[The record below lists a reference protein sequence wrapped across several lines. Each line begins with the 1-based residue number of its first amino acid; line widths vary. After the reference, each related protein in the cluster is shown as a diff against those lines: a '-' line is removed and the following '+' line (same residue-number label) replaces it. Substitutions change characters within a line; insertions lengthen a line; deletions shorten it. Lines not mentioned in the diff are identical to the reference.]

1 MLLALDTSTRTMGVS
16 LYDGVRVLGE
26 LLWRTQ
32 DYHTVELA
40 PAVVATLAKSNV
52 SASDLTVLAVAIGP
66 GSFTGLRIGLALA
79 KGLSLANHI
88 PVVGIPTLDIVASA
102 QPLRKD
108 RMAAVVQAGRGRL
121 AVGWYKVVDGCWKLV
136 SDLEILTP
144 LELNRRIRKPTLVCG
159 ELTEDTRAL
168 LRRKRVN
175 VILASPAESVR
186 RPAYLAELGWQRWL
200 AGHVDDPAILS
211 PTYLH
216 YNQRIPR

>member
-26 LLWRTQ
+26 LLWTTQ

-52 SASDLTVLAVAIGP
+52 SASDLTVLAVALGP

-88 PVVGIPTLDIVASA
+88 PIVGIPTLDIVAAA
-102 QPLRKD
+102 QPLQND
-108 RMAAVVQAGRGRL
+108 RMAAVLQAGRGRL
-121 AVGWYKVVDGCWKLV
+121 AVGWYQVVDGCWRIV
-136 SDLEILTP
+136 GDVEVLTP

-159 ELTEDTRAL
+159 ELTLNHSSRCI
-168 LRRKRVN
+168 V
-175 VILASPAESVR
+175 EST
-186 RPAYLAELGWQRWL
+186 ELK
-200 AGHVDDPAILS
+200 
-211 PTYLH
+211 
-216 YNQRIPR
+216 

>member
-1 MLLALDTSTRTMGVS
+1 
-16 LYDGVRVLGE
+16 
-26 LLWRTQ
+26 
-32 DYHTVELA
+32 
-40 PAVVATLAKSNV
+40 
-52 SASDLTVLAVAIGP
+52 
-66 GSFTGLRIGLALA
+66 LALA

-88 PVVGIPTLDIVASA
+88 PVVGIPTLDIVAAA

-121 AVGWYKVVDGCWKLV
+121 GVGWYQVVDGYWKMV
-136 SDLEILTP
+136 NDLEVLTP

-168 LRRKRVN
+168 LGRKRVN
-175 VILASPAESVR
+175 VILASPAQSVR

-200 AGHVDDPAILS
+200 AGRVDDPAILS